1 MNVKRNL
8 QKSLWQTY
16 QLIKTPLVQQDPKIL
31 RNFVDILKRDMIKLS
46 GCGYVRENCC
56 FILYAN
62 YRGRTWIGRISNDEN
77 SKPQICLKVFCVNM
91 KTLLMLEIYMKQLV
105 HKQTQYTLYDGSVHG
120 LWREFCI

>member
-31 RNFVDILKRDMIKLS
+31 RNSVYILKRDMTKLS
-46 GCGYVRENCC
+46 GCGCVRENFASFCM
-56 FILYAN
+56 
-62 YRGRTWIGRISNDEN
+62 
-77 SKPQICLKVFCVNM
+77 QITEEEHGLGGFLTMKIPNHRFVWKFFYVNM
-91 KTLLMLEIYMKQLV
+91 KTLLMLEIYMKQLF

-120 LWREFCI
+120 L